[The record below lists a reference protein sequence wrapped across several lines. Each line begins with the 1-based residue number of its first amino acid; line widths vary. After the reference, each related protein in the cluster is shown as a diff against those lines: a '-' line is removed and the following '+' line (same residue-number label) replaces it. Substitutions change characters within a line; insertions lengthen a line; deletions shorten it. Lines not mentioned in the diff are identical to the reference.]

1 MIDGK
6 APANIS
12 HTVLIHAGSY
22 KDFVSKLTTQY
33 PLAVIRFTKKV
44 AIHYYIVQLEDRS
57 VKGYSKKELYELP
70 IMAIREEFSSFVF
83 FKSIKGY
90 NNVLKRMCGAP
101 ERANA
106 PYDLIQH
113 MLTPF
118 EKMVLLGIDRI
129 QSLTVEG
136 LTEQGQKVTTT
147 YFNKE
152 EMVSKDALERIF
164 TAETV
169 KVNKDTMSFITL
181 IKELKWKVGIC

>member
-6 APANIS
+6 APAYIS

-22 KDFVSKLTTQY
+22 KDFVSKLAKQF
-33 PLAVIRFTKKV
+33 PLAVVRFSKKV
-44 AIHYYIVQLEDRS
+44 AIHYYIVQIEDRS
-57 VKGYSKKELYELP
+57 VKGYTKKELYELP
-70 IMAIREEFSSFVF
+70 MMAMREEFSSFVF

-113 MLTPF
+113 LLTPF
-118 EKMVLLGIDRI
+118 EKMILLGQDRI

-147 YFNKE
+147 YFNKD
-152 EMVSKDALERIF
+152 EMVSKEAFEKIF
-164 TAETV
+164 AAETV
-169 KVNKDTMSFITL
+169 KINKDTMSFITL
-181 IKELKWKVGIC
+181 IKDKQWKVGIH